1 MYWTS
6 LICNSHPPWS
16 IQLIQPFM
24 ISLQDK
30 RERKKEDVVVLS
42 SSIIEK
48 TIPVEPAILT
58 TIPTIPTIPIPTP
71 IQKQMS
77 VKKTQDPLFW
87 TLFLVKYGESEYKRA
102 FNMLNSEI
110 KEKKRVA
117 EHFYSLLKATS
128 DLSIKVTKKG
138 CNRIVEDILTQPK
151 LLLSSLYAFCHY
163 YRFNIYIVDKKKKT
177 YLEFLLDKH
186 EQFESVILYRKEDKK
201 IPEYLVDIP
210 TPSAE
215 TQAQS
220 LTNIRESLVGLISFE
235 KSLKSVSN
243 YKLCE
248 LQHMYSQL
256 GMTDPPKKKH
266 DLYEKIVVH
275 CVWE

>member
-6 LICNSHPPWS
+6 LICNSHTPWS
-16 IQLIQPFM
+16 IELIQPFM

-30 RERKKEDVVVLS
+30 REICVKKEEVVKLS
-42 SSIIEK
+42 SPIIEK
-48 TIPVEPAILT
+48 PIPVP
-58 TIPTIPTIPIPTP
+58 PTP
-71 IQKQMS
+71 IPISTPTPIPILKQMS

-102 FNMLNSEI
+102 FHMLNSEI

-117 EHFYSLLKATS
+117 EHFHSLLKATS

-138 CNRIVEDILTQPK
+138 YNRIVEDILTQPK

-163 YRFNIYIVDKKKKT
+163 YRFNIYIVDMKKKT

-186 EQFESVILYRKEDKK
+186 EQFESVILYRKEDKR

-220 LTNIRESLVGLISFE
+220 LTNIRESLIGLISFE

-243 YKLCE
+243 YKLSE

-266 DLYEKIVVH
+266 ELYEKIVVH

>member
-6 LICNSHPPWS
+6 IICNSHRPWS

-24 ISLQDK
+24 MTIRDK
-30 RERKKEDVVVLS
+30 RDMDVKLAVPPPPLPPHPPLP
-42 SSIIEK
+42 
-48 TIPVEPAILT
+48 TPTTDT
-58 TIPTIPTIPIPTP
+58 TIERIK
-71 IQKQMS
+71 KQMS

-87 TLFLVKYGESEYKRA
+87 TLFLVKYGETEYKRA
-102 FNMLNSEI
+102 FHIQNSEM
-110 KEKKRVA
+110 KEKKIVA
-117 EHFYSLLKATS
+117 EHFHKLGSGQATS

-151 LLLSSLYAFCHY
+151 LLLSSIYAFCYY
-163 YRFNIYIVDKKKKT
+163 YRFNIYIVDMKKKT
-177 YLEFLLDKH
+177 YLQFILNKH
-186 EQFESVILYRKEDKK
+186 EQFESVILFRKEDRRT
-201 IPEYLVDIP
+201 PEYVVDIP

-215 TQAQS
+215 TQTQS

-243 YKLCE
+243 YKLSE
-248 LQHMYSQL
+248 LQQMYAQL
-256 GMTDPPKKKH
+256 GMSDAPKKKH
-266 DLYEKIVVH
+266 ELYEKILVH